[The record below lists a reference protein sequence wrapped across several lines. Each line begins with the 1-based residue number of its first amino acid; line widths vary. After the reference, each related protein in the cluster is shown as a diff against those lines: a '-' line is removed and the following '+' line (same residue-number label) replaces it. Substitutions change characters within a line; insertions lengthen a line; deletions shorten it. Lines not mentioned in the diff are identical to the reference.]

1 MYMGKQRK
9 EFWLTIVDEDQK
21 QFSVEG
27 PMTSDKAWNKAIV
40 QAQEQGRRIQ
50 CSSSFTD
57 QTTKESIRVYRT
69 RQGYTEVTEPIV
81 RPDW

>member
-1 MYMGKQRK
+1 MRKQRK

-27 PMTSDKAWNKAIV
+27 PMLNDEEWNKAVV
-40 QAQEQGRRIQ
+40 QAQEQGRRIH

-57 QTTKESIRVYRT
+57 QTTKESITRYRLG
-69 RQGYTEVTEPIV
+69 QGYKEATEPIV
-81 RPDW
+81 RPEPW